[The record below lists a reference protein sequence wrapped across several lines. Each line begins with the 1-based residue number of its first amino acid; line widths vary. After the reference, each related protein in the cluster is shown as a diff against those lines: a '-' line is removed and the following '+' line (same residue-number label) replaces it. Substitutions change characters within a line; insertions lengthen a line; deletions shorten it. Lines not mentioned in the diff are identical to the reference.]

1 MGGIFAANLLD
12 IRVDFEEL
20 LILNYYNDEFS
31 TGLGLCEASN
41 LVHIPAN

>member
-20 LILNYYNDEFS
+20 LIVIYHHYEFS